1 MAKLTAGRRI
11 TTEDFSTEE
20 QAIARRL
27 AFILNPFMSEVTSAF
42 NGKITIEN
50 LNMSYKTITVKVDGS
65 GNVTNNAK
73 FQNTLSTFGVIV
85 CSASPKDGT
94 SFITSAPFVTSRTA
108 NNITEIQNVTG
119 LQTDKEYTLNLLI
132 LGK

>member
-11 TTEDFSTEE
+11 TSEDFSTEE
-20 QAIARRL
+20 QNLVRKL

-50 LNMSYKTITVKVDGS
+50 LNMSYQTISLKVDGS
-65 GNVTNNAK
+65 GNVSTNAK
-73 FQNTLSTFGVIV
+73 FQNPLSTFGIIV
-85 CSASPKDGT
+85 CSATPSDGT

-108 NNITEIQNVTG
+108 NGVTEIQNVTG
-119 LQTDKEYTLNLLI
+119 LQADVQYSLNLLI
-132 LGK
+132 LGR